1 MHNDHVKQEHRQL
14 YQQMKDE
21 KEAVDQELED
31 KKLELIQL
39 DQDKEK
45 LRRKHEY
52 EIENIK
58 ERIEINKFNQNKATE
73 EIKVTR

>member
-1 MHNDHVKQEHRQL
+1 
-14 YQQMKDE
+14 MKDE